1 MMDALD
7 HKLLIRNE
15 DLEMKL
21 PENLQIKNIN
31 FMSFKT
37 LMVVVFIYPIL
48 PLALFSTVL
57 LFYGFGSLV
66 SIGLQHSSVNQL
78 VLQFLLFS
86 GGTSGLFGGI
96 MVLFNRVNATS
107 LVLFLHGAISYSFV
121 AVTFISYTKV
131 SDVMWLLH
139 STYLV
144 FTLVV
149 IVVQLYLIVKKVVAD
164 YQAAKV
170 ANTTLSKAAEEF

>member
-1 MMDALD
+1 MHALN
-7 HKLLIRNE
+7 HKLLIRYE

-21 PENLQIKNIN
+21 PENVQIKNIN

-48 PLALFSTVL
+48 PLALFSTVF

-66 SIGLQHSSVNQL
+66 SSGFQYTTVDNL

-86 GGTSGLFGGI
+86 SGASGLIGGI
-96 MVLFNRVNATS
+96 MVLLNRITPTS
-107 LVLFLHGAISYSFV
+107 MALFLHAAISYSFV
-121 AVTFISYTKV
+121 AVTFMFISK
-131 SDVMWLLH
+131 SLDPIWLLH
-139 STYLV
+139 SAY
-144 FTLVV
+144 LVV
-149 IVVQLYLIVKKVVAD
+149 IAVQLYLIVKKVSAD

-170 ANTTLSKAAEEF
+170 VKTTVAEEA

>member
-1 MMDALD
+1 MMHVLN

-31 FMSFKT
+31 LMSFKT

-48 PLALFSTVL
+48 PLALFSTVF

-66 SIGLQHSSVNQL
+66 VSGLQHTTVNQL

-86 GGTSGLFGGI
+86 GGASGLIGGL
-96 MVLFNRVNATS
+96 MVLTNRINPTS
-107 LVLFLHGAISYSFV
+107 LLLFLHGAISYTFI
-121 AVTFISYTKV
+121 AVTILFIGTNWKSLWV
-131 SDVMWLLH
+131 LH
-139 STYLV
+139 SFYI
-144 FTLVV
+144 FITLVV
-149 IVVQLYLIVKKVVAD
+149 VAYQLYLIVKQVFVD

-170 ANTTLSKAAEEF
+170 VNTMVAEEA